1 MTYQNLCEK
10 GTKPMGKVLDQ
21 SVIPVLRKIP
31 KTARNIT
38 FLKTGNFDSF
48 DRSLDTSATILKFD
62 PYMVIFKF

>member
-1 MTYQNLCEK
+1 
-10 GTKPMGKVLDQ
+10 MGKVLDQ

-62 PYMVIFKF
+62 PFGVPGGQGEARYKAKVW